1 MSNHD
6 NEKIAKQSQEEV
18 VVSKNIAVSFNDS
31 RHSDDLKSTAIN
43 LFRKK
48 EKKKKAELV
57 WPLKDINFTGYQ
69 GEILGIIGSNGAGKT
84 TLSKIITGILQQDE
98 GTMHVDGNVTALFSF
113 GMGFNKELT
122 GRENVYLNGMMLGI
136 NKQLINDYIE
146 DIHEFSEIGQ
156 FFDQPMKYYSSGM
169 KARLGFSVASHLQPE
184 ILILDEALNTGDVK
198 FGSKAAEKL
207 KQLVANAKMV
217 IIVTHSLRYAQKNC
231 DRLIWLDNGYVKEIG
246 DPKTVIEHYKET
258 VPVVARKKQKRSLNV
273 SKTETTVGKKTVV
286 KAENVGVSFRL
297 QNKKEDY
304 WALRN
309 VNFDIKE
316 GEVVGIIGHNGAGKS
331 TLCKAITNILKPD
344 EGTLTVT
351 GQTSSL
357 LGYGTGFNAQL
368 TGADNIFLNAMLL
381 GIPKERVAEKF
392 DEIIEFSGI
401 KKAIDKPV
409 KHYSAG
415 MKSRLGFSIAAI
427 LKPDVFIVDE
437 ALSTGDLAFQEKA
450 SLRIQEMMEHA
461 KAVIIVSHSMGFV
474 EKVCTRGIWMEQG
487 QVKFDGAA
495 EEAVAKYREAMGVK
509 KKAVKQNKNKGTAK
523 ARPKQVTVKKSVKA
537 ETAKPKA
544 QDTNKTGQ
552 KQTTASNNMV
562 KAEAAPPK
570 AQAVNKYPQIKTAPS
585 KKEAALETET
595 ASNPK
600 QNQDTQKQTEQVQTV
615 GLKTRSE
622 RRELLNKEIQ
632 NEAYVEETALPK
644 TRGERRALQLRN
656 LREQIEKEESFPK
669 SRADRKERRRRK
681 LPKQT
686 EEVEAKAPKTRA
698 ERKTLNK

>member
-6 NEKIAKQSQEEV
+6 NEKNDKQSREEV

-98 GTMHVDGNVTALFSF
+98 GMMHVDGNVTALFSF

-198 FGSKAAEKL
+198 FGSKAAGKL

-231 DRLIWLDNGYVKEIG
+231 DRLIWLDKGYVKEIG

-258 VPVVARKKQKRSLNV
+258 VPVIARKKQKRSLNV

-286 KAENVGVSFRL
+286 KANNVGVSFRL
-297 QNKKEDY
+297 KNKKEDY

-309 VNFDIKE
+309 INFEIKE

-344 EGTLTVT
+344 EGTLIVN

-381 GIPKERVAEKF
+381 GISKERIAAKF
-392 DEIIEFSGI
+392 DEIVEFSGI

-487 QVKFDGAA
+487 QVKFDGTA
-495 EEAVAKYREAMGVK
+495 EEAVTKYGEAMGVK
-509 KKAVKQNKNKGTAK
+509 KKAAKQNKNSGAAKQQIAAK
-523 ARPKQVTVKKSVKA
+523 ARSNQQDTAKKSMKAEA
-537 ETAKPKA
+537 ETARTKEKGINN
-544 QDTNKTGQ
+544 TNQ
-552 KQTTASNNMV
+552 KQTTASNKMI
-562 KAEAAPPK
+562 KTGSIKSK
-570 AQAVNKYPQIKTAPS
+570 AQTINKHSETEATPS
-585 KKEAALETET
+585 KKKAALETET
-595 ASNPK
+595 VSNPK
-600 QNQDTQKQTEQVQTV
+600 QTDQMQT
-615 GLKTRSE
+615 G
-622 RRELLNKEIQ
+622 
-632 NEAYVEETALPK
+632 LPK
-644 TRGERRALQLRN
+644 TRTERRALQLRK
-656 LREQIEKEESFPK
+656 LRKQLEEEESSSK
-669 SRADRKERRRRK
+669 SRVERKKRWRRK
-681 LPKQT
+681 LPKQK
-686 EEVEAKAPKTRA
+686 EEVDAETPKTRA